1 MSARPIHIVFATGLL
16 VLCLLAAAPV
26 AGAEPVQ
33 LSELSPAAQ
42 TAIRQQ
48 VGAAKLGEITK
59 SIEKGE
65 VVYEVEMTAQRKT
78 RSFTVNDEGELVAV
92 EVFLG
97 EISRPLQKAVRA
109 HLGKGVLGDI
119 SKITEDGVVTYE
131 VEMTH
136 QGKTRSFTLGTD
148 GKLLETQLFLEETP
162 VVLRQAIQREL
173 RGGKCGEI
181 YKTTE
186 EGDVSYDVS
195 VIANGKTRLLTFDSA
210 GSLVYQAEPIQ
221 LSEAPIA
228 VQQALRG
235 QLQNAKLA
243 SVEKAIEDGELTYE
257 VELIKAGKRQS
268 LSIKPDGQVVQP
280 E

>member
-1 MSARPIHIVFATGLL
+1 MSARPTHIVLATGLL

-65 VVYEVEMTAQRKT
+65 VVYEVEMT
-78 RSFTVNDEGELVAV
+78 
-92 EVFLG
+92 
-97 EISRPLQKAVRA
+97 
-109 HLGKGVLGDI
+109 
-119 SKITEDGVVTYE
+119 
-131 VEMTH
+131 H
-136 QGKTRSFTLGTD
+136 QGKTRSFTLGAD

-186 EGDVSYDVS
+186 EGDVNYDVS